1 MTKQI
6 TFEEVCMLVTE
17 FSKARRWDETNSPK
31 DLAISISLEA
41 SELLEHFQ
49 WREESIGDKQELA
62 SELADIIIY
71 AIQFA
76 NKYDIDIPTA
86 VQKKLEKSNKKY
98 PVEIF
103 QIEDGEERD
112 KAWYNAKKNYKKDT
126 ML

>member
-1 MTKQI
+1 
-6 TFEEVCMLVTE
+6 MLVTE